1 MYVYHLFFIHSS
13 VMCTLVCF
21 HILATINNIVM
32 NIRVHALFWIGVFGF
47 FQIYSRVKLLD
58 RIIVQFLLFWEIV
71 ILFSMIIPIYIS
83 TNSVRGFSFLH
94 IFTNNCVLFDD
105 SHSDLCAVVPNCSFD
120 SHFSNN
126 YNDEPLFMCLLALC
140 MSLETCLFKT
150 SALKKKFFFIE
161 LYELSVY
168 FEY

>member
-1 MYVYHLFFIHSS
+1 
-13 VMCTLVCF
+13 
-21 HILATINNIVM
+21 
-32 NIRVHALFWIGVFGF
+32 
-47 FQIYSRVKLLD
+47 
-58 RIIVQFLLFWEIV
+58 
-71 ILFSMIIPIYIS
+71 MIIPIYIS

-94 IFTNNCVLFDD
+94 IFTNNYVLFDD

-150 SALKKKFFFIE
+150 SALKKNFFLLSYMSCLYILNINSLLVISFAKIFLSFHRLSFCFIDDFLCCAKVLNLIKSHLFI
-161 LYELSVY
+161 LYFALED
-168 FEY
+168 

>member
-1 MYVYHLFFIHSS
+1 MLWTLGCMHLSE
-13 VMCTLVCF
+13 LVF
-21 HILATINNIVM
+21 
-32 NIRVHALFWIGVFGF
+32 LFF

-58 RIIVQFLLFWEIV
+58 CIIVQFLVFWEIV

-94 IFTNNCVLFDD
+94 IFTNNYVLFDD

-150 SALKKKFFFIE
+150 SALKKIFFLLSYMSC
-161 LYELSVY
+161 LYILNINSLLVI
-168 FEY
+168 